1 MKTYFVKTHA
11 CVRDI
16 SVELGQNIVEMRQK
30 VEEFEVLGTIWKK
43 ETVSQS
49 ILQSELRRLLMYM

>member
-30 VEEFEVLGTIWKK
+30 VEEFEVLGTFGRKK
-43 ETVSQS
+43 
-49 ILQSELRRLLMYM
+49 L